1 MDEGALTDSQGH
13 KIDFKNTILIMTSNI
28 GAKSIIEPKKLGFSD
43 NIESNNDK
51 MKSQIND
58 ALKNEFNPEFLNRLD
73 EVVIFN
79 NLTKSDIIEI
89 SKIMLNEVKELA
101 LGIGINID
109 FDESVYEHIASVGYD
124 KQYGARPIRRLITS
138 EIENLLSDKIING
151 QIKNGD
157 FFRLLY
163 DNEIKI
169 TKK

>member
-1 MDEGALTDSQGH
+1 
-13 KIDFKNTILIMTSNI
+13 
-28 GAKSIIEPKKLGFSD
+28 
-43 NIESNNDK
+43 
-51 MKSQIND
+51 
-58 ALKNEFNPEFLNRLD
+58 
-73 EVVIFN
+73 
-79 NLTKSDIIEI
+79 
-89 SKIMLNEVKELA
+89 MLNEVKELA

-157 FFRLLY
+157 FIRLLY

-169 TKK
+169 AKK